1 MPKQGIGTIPVQAR
15 TLDDAV
21 VIVDSHVYNITDLEL
36 YDSQGVPR
44 VTISRTILHGG
55 QQTRGHSHR
64 DDDETYYFV
73 DGDGI
78 MLLNNTAVMVTAGD
92 YIFVERGVF
101 HKMVNTSKDGD
112 LVFICQFPGKAARP
126 AFINK

>member
-1 MPKQGIGTIPVQAR
+1 MSKQGIVPIKPR

-21 VIVDSHVYNITDLEL
+21 VVVDNTTYNITDLEL

-44 VTISRTILHGG
+44 VTISKTILHGG
-55 QQTRGHSHR
+55 MQTRGHTHR

-73 DGDGI
+73 EGDGI
-78 MLLNNTAVMVTAGD
+78 LLLNNTAMMVTAGD
-92 YIFVERGVF
+92 YVYVEKGVF

-112 LVFICQFPGKAARP
+112 LTFICQFPGRASRP
-126 AFINK
+126 AFVNK

>member
-1 MPKQGIGTIPVQAR
+1 VPKQGIVPVRAR
-15 TLDDAV
+15 TLDEAV
-21 VIVDSHVYNITDLEL
+21 VIVDNTTYNIADLEL

-44 VTISRTILHGG
+44 VTISKTVLHGG

-92 YIFVERGVF
+92 YIFVEKGVF
-101 HKMVNTSKDGD
+101 HKMINTSKDGD
-112 LVFICQFPGKAARP
+112 LTFICQFPGKAARP